1 MELLILFLLLLLNGF
16 FALYEIAL
24 VSSNRLRIQSRAEE
38 GSRAAQR
45 VLKQIRKPEQ
55 TLSTIQIGITLIG
68 IISGAFG
75 GMALA
80 DDMENLLRLIPG
92 LAPYAGKLSVAVTI
106 AFITYF
112 SLIIGEL
119 VPKAIALSK
128 PEQYAMLFSGPIKV
142 LTWVCYPFVW
152 LLSISTQFVN
162 RLLGVRNATTQ
173 AMTEEELKMM
183 LQQSS
188 EQGVIGS
195 HEKEMLYDVFKFSD
209 RNIKELMTPRHE
221 MVVMHASD
229 SKEKVV
235 ETIEQHNYSK
245 YLLVGESRDEVL
257 GVVSVKDIVHL
268 LNDST
273 TPFDI
278 SQAAKPA
285 FFLPETIY
293 ARKAVELFKSNKTK
307 FGVVVDEY
315 GGTEGIVTLNDLT
328 ESIFGN
334 IVEGNEI
341 TEPEIIKRHDG
352 SWLVDAS
359 VNLIDFMEE
368 MGIKSYQDIDN
379 QGFNTLGGLAMY
391 ILRKLPQTG
400 DRFIYKDL
408 QLEIVDMDGARID
421 KILVYK
427 NNKTEHHEKKHTD

>member
-106 AFITYF
+106 VFITYF

-268 LNDST
+268 LNDNT

>member
-268 LNDST
+268 LNDSR

>member
-92 LAPYAGKLSVAVTI
+92 LAPYASKLSVAVTI

-268 LNDST
+268 LNDSR